1 MITIEHLDVQFDVEG
16 DSDEKRFAELFNRYI
31 QSWSRMQ
38 SEEQKLQRMLNSN
51 RMLGDRSL
59 EPGDES

>member
-31 QSWSRMQ
+31 RSWSRMQ